1 MWIYRNHE
9 LLIPARKCQ
18 PAFNALTFGYPVLSH
33 HPTDR
38 GGCMVIGQGC
48 RSEPWARAHG
58 ERQECVAKVLV
69 YHFPMNGFVSQYALF
84 VAETATLVLAIIA
97 VAAGLVALSRR
108 KDKHAGQIQV
118 TDVNRQLEA
127 AADRI
132 QALQLPRKLHKL
144 LQKRRKLERKAQQ
157 KMAEAEP
164 CSYLLD
170 FKGDIRASAFVALRE
185 EISAVLQV
193 AKAGDA
199 VLLRLE
205 SGGGMVNRYGLAA
218 AQLLR
223 LRDAQ
228 LPLTVMVDTVA
239 ASGGYLMAAVAD
251 KIVASPFALIGSIGV
266 IAQVPNFHRWLQ
278 ARNIDW
284 EQFTAGKFKRTVTL
298 FGENT
303 EAGRTK
309 LREELEEIHAQ
320 FREFVQGRR
329 AQLDMEKV
337 ATGEAWLGS
346 KAQELGL
353 VDELATSDEIIRSA
367 CQRGRV
373 LQVSFQRKLSMPE
386 RLRSSAQSAWDGI
399 WQSPYPLG

>member
-1 MWIYRNHE
+1 
-9 LLIPARKCQ
+9 
-18 PAFNALTFGYPVLSH
+18 
-33 HPTDR
+33 
-38 GGCMVIGQGC
+38 
-48 RSEPWARAHG
+48 
-58 ERQECVAKVLV
+58 
-69 YHFPMNGFVSQYALF
+69 MNGLVSQYALF
-84 VAETATLVLAIIA
+84 LAEIATLVLA
-97 VAAGLVALSRR
+97 VFLLVAGLVVLSRR
-108 KDKHAGQIQV
+108 KEKDAGQIRV
-118 TDVNRQLEA
+118 TEVNRQLEA

-132 QALQLPRKLHKL
+132 RAVRLPKKAHRILQKQRKLD
-144 LQKRRKLERKAQQ
+144 RKAQQ
-157 KMAEAEP
+157 KRAETEP
-164 CSYLLD
+164 CIYLLD
-170 FKGDIRASAFVALRE
+170 FKGDLRASALTALRE
-185 EISAVLQV
+185 EISAILQV
-193 AKAGDA
+193 ARAGDA

-205 SGGGMVNRYGLAA
+205 SGGGLVNRYGLGA

-239 ASGGYLMAAVAD
+239 ASGGYLMAVAAD
-251 KIVASPFALIGSIGV
+251 RIVASPFALIGSIGV
-266 IAQVPNFHRWLQ
+266 VAQIPNFHRWLQ

-303 EAGRTK
+303 EAGRAK
-309 LREELEEIHAQ
+309 LREELEDIHAL
-320 FREFVQGRR
+320 FRAFVQGRR

-373 LQVSFQRKLSMPE
+373 LHVSYQRRLSLPE
-386 RLRSSAQSAWDGI
+386 RMRLSAQSAWDGI
-399 WQSPYPLG
+399 WQPPYPPG

>member
-1 MWIYRNHE
+1 
-9 LLIPARKCQ
+9 
-18 PAFNALTFGYPVLSH
+18 
-33 HPTDR
+33 
-38 GGCMVIGQGC
+38 
-48 RSEPWARAHG
+48 
-58 ERQECVAKVLV
+58 
-69 YHFPMNGFVSQYALF
+69 MNGLAAQYALF
-84 VAETATLVLAIIA
+84 VAEVATLVLAVIGL
-97 VAAGLVALSRR
+97 VAGLVALSRR
-108 KDKHAGQIQV
+108 KAKHAGQIEV
-118 TDVNRQLEA
+118 TDVNRQFEA

-132 QALQLPRKLHKL
+132 QAAQLPKKALKMLHK
-144 LQKRRKLERKAQQ
+144 QRKAERKAQQ
-157 KMAEAEP
+157 KRTEAEP

-170 FKGDIRASAFVALRE
+170 FKGDIRASAFMALRE
-185 EISAVLQV
+185 EISAILHV

-251 KIVASPFALIGSIGV
+251 RIVASPFALIGSIGV
-266 IAQVPNFHRWLQ
+266 IAQIPNFHRWLQ
-278 ARNIDW
+278 ARDIDW

-303 EAGRTK
+303 ETGRAK

-320 FREFVQGRR
+320 FRAFVQGRR

-346 KAQELGL
+346 KALELGL

-367 CQRGRV
+367 CRRGQV
-373 LQVSFQRKLSMPE
+373 LHVSFQRKLGLPE
-386 RLRSSAQSAWDGI
+386 RLRISAQSAWDGI
-399 WQSPYPLG
+399 WQPPYPLG

>member
-1 MWIYRNHE
+1 
-9 LLIPARKCQ
+9 
-18 PAFNALTFGYPVLSH
+18 
-33 HPTDR
+33 
-38 GGCMVIGQGC
+38 
-48 RSEPWARAHG
+48 
-58 ERQECVAKVLV
+58 
-69 YHFPMNGFVSQYALF
+69 MNGLAAQYALF
-84 VAETATLVLAIIA
+84 VAEIATVVLAVIGL
-97 VAAGLVALSRR
+97 VAGLVALSRR
-108 KDKHAGQIQV
+108 KARRTGQIEV
-118 TDVNRQLEA
+118 TDVNRQFEA

-132 QALQLPRKLHKL
+132 QAAQLPRKALKMLHK
-144 LQKRRKLERKAQQ
+144 QRKAERKAQQ
-157 KMAEAEP
+157 KRAEAEP

-170 FKGDIRASAFVALRE
+170 FKGDIRASAITALRE
-185 EISAVLQV
+185 EISAILQV

-228 LPLTVMVDTVA
+228 LPLTVTVDTVA

-251 KIVASPFALIGSIGV
+251 RIVASPFALVGSIGV
-266 IAQVPNFHRWLQ
+266 IAQIPNFHRWLQ
-278 ARNIDW
+278 ARDIDW
-284 EQFTAGKFKRTVTL
+284 EQFTAGQFKRTVTL

-303 EAGRTK
+303 DTGRAK

-320 FREFVQGRR
+320 FRAFVQGRR
-329 AQLDMEKV
+329 AQLDMDKV

-346 KAQELGL
+346 KALELGL

-373 LQVSFQRKLSMPE
+373 LHVSFQRKLGLPE
-386 RLRSSAQSAWDGI
+386 RLRISAQSAWDGI
-399 WQSPYPLG
+399 WQPPYPLG

>member
-1 MWIYRNHE
+1 MVAIVVPGVS
-9 LLIPARKCQ
+9 LLFI
-18 PAFNALTFGYPVLSH
+18 F
-33 HPTDR
+33 
-38 GGCMVIGQGC
+38 
-48 RSEPWARAHG
+48 
-58 ERQECVAKVLV
+58 
-69 YHFPMNGFVSQYALF
+69 
-84 VAETATLVLAIIA
+84 
-97 VAAGLVALSRR
+97 RR
-108 KDKHAGQIQV
+108 KSKSAGQIRV

-127 AADRI
+127 AGDSI
-132 QALQLPRKLHKL
+132 QALRLSSKARKA
-144 LQKRRKLERKAQQ
+144 LQKKRKREHKAQGA
-157 KMAEAEP
+157 AEAP

-170 FKGDIRASAFVALRE
+170 FKGDIRASAFAALRE
-185 EISAVLQV
+185 EISAILEV

-205 SGGGMVNRYGLAA
+205 SGGGVVNRYGLAA

-251 KIVASPFALIGSIGV
+251 RIVASPFALIGSIGV
-266 IAQVPNFHRWLQ
+266 VAQLPNFHRWLQ
-278 ARNIDW
+278 TRNIDW

-303 EAGRTK
+303 DEGRAK
-309 LREELEEIHAQ
+309 LREELEEIHTH

-346 KAQELGL
+346 KALELGL
-353 VDELATSDEIIRSA
+353 VDELATSDEIVRTA
-367 CQRGRV
+367 CQRGKV
-373 LQVSFQRKLSMPE
+373 LHVSFQRKLSLPE
-386 RLRSSAQSAWDGI
+386 RIRVSAQTAWDDI
-399 WQSPYPLG
+399 WQPPYPLP

>member
-1 MWIYRNHE
+1 
-9 LLIPARKCQ
+9 
-18 PAFNALTFGYPVLSH
+18 
-33 HPTDR
+33 
-38 GGCMVIGQGC
+38 
-48 RSEPWARAHG
+48 
-58 ERQECVAKVLV
+58 
-69 YHFPMNGFVSQYALF
+69 MNGLAAQYALF
-84 VAETATLVLAIIA
+84 LAEITTVVLAVIGL
-97 VAAGLVALSRR
+97 AAALVALSRR
-108 KDKHAGQIQV
+108 KAKHAGQIEV
-118 TDVNRQLEA
+118 TDVNRQFEA

-132 QALQLPRKLHKL
+132 QAAQLPKKALKTLHK
-144 LQKRRKLERKAQQ
+144 QRKAERKAQQ
-157 KMAEAEP
+157 KRAEAEP

-170 FKGDIRASAFVALRE
+170 FKGDIRASAITALRE
-185 EISAVLQV
+185 EISAILHV

-251 KIVASPFALIGSIGV
+251 RIVASPFALVGSIGV
-266 IAQVPNFHRWLQ
+266 IAQIPNFHRWLQ
-278 ARNIDW
+278 ARDIDW
-284 EQFTAGKFKRTVTL
+284 EQFTAGQFKRTVTL

-303 EAGRTK
+303 ETGRAK

-320 FREFVQGRR
+320 
-329 AQLDMEKV
+329 LDMDKV

-346 KAQELGL
+346 KALELGL

-373 LQVSFQRKLSMPE
+373 LQVSFQRKLGLPE
-386 RLRSSAQSAWDGI
+386 RLRISAQSAWDGI
-399 WQSPYPLG
+399 WQPPYPLG

>member
-1 MWIYRNHE
+1 
-9 LLIPARKCQ
+9 
-18 PAFNALTFGYPVLSH
+18 
-33 HPTDR
+33 
-38 GGCMVIGQGC
+38 
-48 RSEPWARAHG
+48 
-58 ERQECVAKVLV
+58 
-69 YHFPMNGFVSQYALF
+69 MNGLAAQYALF
-84 VAETATLVLAIIA
+84 LAEIATVVLAVI
-97 VAAGLVALSRR
+97 GLVAGLAVLARR
-108 KDKHAGQIQV
+108 KAKQAGQIEV

-132 QALQLPRKLHKL
+132 QAAQLPKKALKMLHK
-144 LQKRRKLERKAQQ
+144 QRKAERKAQQ
-157 KMAEAEP
+157 KRTETEP

-185 EISAVLQV
+185 EISAILHV

-251 KIVASPFALIGSIGV
+251 RIVASPFALVGSIGV
-266 IAQVPNFHRWLQ
+266 IAQIPNFHRWLQ
-278 ARNIDW
+278 ARDIDW

-303 EAGRTK
+303 ETGRAK

-320 FREFVQGRR
+320 FRAFVQGRR

-346 KAQELGL
+346 KALELGL

-373 LQVSFQRKLSMPE
+373 LHVSFQRKLGLPE
-386 RLRSSAQSAWDGI
+386 RLRISAQSAWDGI
-399 WQSPYPLG
+399 WQPPYPLG

>member
-1 MWIYRNHE
+1 
-9 LLIPARKCQ
+9 
-18 PAFNALTFGYPVLSH
+18 
-33 HPTDR
+33 
-38 GGCMVIGQGC
+38 
-48 RSEPWARAHG
+48 
-58 ERQECVAKVLV
+58 
-69 YHFPMNGFVSQYALF
+69 MNSFVSQYALF
-84 VAETATLVLAIIA
+84 LAEAVTLVLAIVIL
-97 VAAGLVALSRR
+97 VAGLVALSRR
-108 KDKHAGQIQV
+108 RGKDTGQIQV

-127 AADRI
+127 AGDRI
-132 QALQLPRKLHKL
+132 SAMQLPRKARKL
-144 LQKRRKLERKAQQ
+144 LQKKRKLEIKAQQ
-157 KMAEAEP
+157 KKAEAEP
-164 CSYLLD
+164 CIYLLD
-170 FKGDIRASAFVALRE
+170 FKGDIRASALAALRE
-185 EISAVLQV
+185 EISAILQV

-205 SGGGMVNRYGLAA
+205 SGGGLVNRYGLAA

-251 KIVASPFALIGSIGV
+251 RIVASPFALIGSIGV

-309 LREELEEIHAQ
+309 LREELEEIHAL
-320 FREFVQGRR
+320 FRAFVQGRR
-329 AQLDMEKV
+329 AQLDMEEV

-346 KAQELGL
+346 RALELGL
-353 VDELATSDEIIRSA
+353 VDELATSDEIVRSA

-373 LQVSFQRKLSMPE
+373 LHVSFQRKPSLPE
-386 RLRSSAQSAWDGI
+386 RLRISAQSAWDSI
-399 WQSPYPLG
+399 WEPPYPLG

>member
-1 MWIYRNHE
+1 MND
-9 LLIPARKCQ
+9 
-18 PAFNALTFGYPVLSH
+18 F
-33 HPTDR
+33 
-38 GGCMVIGQGC
+38 
-48 RSEPWARAHG
+48 
-58 ERQECVAKVLV
+58 VA
-69 YHFPMNGFVSQYALF
+69 QYALF
-84 VAETATLVLAIIA
+84 LAEVATVVLAVIGL
-97 VAAGLVALSRR
+97 VAGLVVLSRR
-108 KDKHAGQIQV
+108 KAKDTGQIQV

-127 AADRI
+127 AGDRI
-132 QALQLPRKLHKL
+132 QAAQLPKKARKV
-144 LQKRRKLERKAQQ
+144 LQKQRKLERKAQQ
-157 KMAEAEP
+157 KRTEAEP

-170 FKGDIRASAFVALRE
+170 FKGDIRASAFAALRE
-185 EISAVLQV
+185 EISAILQV

-205 SGGGMVNRYGLAA
+205 SGGGLVNRYGFAA

-251 KIVASPFALIGSIGV
+251 RIVASPFALIGSIGV
-266 IAQVPNFHRWLQ
+266 IAQIPNFHRWLQ
-278 ARNIDW
+278 ARDIDW

-303 EAGRTK
+303 EAGRAK
-309 LREELEEIHAQ
+309 LREELEEIHAL
-320 FREFVQGRR
+320 FRAFVQGRR

-346 KAQELGL
+346 KALELGL

-373 LQVSFQRKLSMPE
+373 LHVSFQRKLSLPE
-386 RLRSSAQSAWDGI
+386 RMRISAQSAWDSI

>member
-1 MWIYRNHE
+1 
-9 LLIPARKCQ
+9 
-18 PAFNALTFGYPVLSH
+18 
-33 HPTDR
+33 
-38 GGCMVIGQGC
+38 
-48 RSEPWARAHG
+48 
-58 ERQECVAKVLV
+58 
-69 YHFPMNGFVSQYALF
+69 MNGLAAQYALF
-84 VAETATLVLAIIA
+84 VAEIATLALAVIGL
-97 VAAGLVALSRR
+97 VAGLAALSRR
-108 KDKHAGQIQV
+108 RDKHAGQIQV

-127 AADRI
+127 AGDRI
-132 QALQLPRKLHKL
+132 QAAQLPRKVHRI
-144 LQKRRKLERKAQQ
+144 LQKKRKLERKAQL
-157 KMAEAEP
+157 KSAETEP

-170 FKGDIRASAFVALRE
+170 FKGDIRASAFTALRE
-185 EISAVLQV
+185 EISAILQV

-199 VLLRLE
+199 VFLRLE
-205 SGGGMVNRYGLAA
+205 SGGGLVNRYGFAA

-251 KIVASPFALIGSIGV
+251 RIVASPFALIGSIGV

-309 LREELEEIHAQ
+309 LREELEEIHAL
-320 FREFVQGRR
+320 FRTFVQGRR

-346 KAQELGL
+346 KALELGL

-373 LQVSFQRKLSMPE
+373 LHVSFQRKLSLPE
-386 RLRSSAQSAWDGI
+386 RLRISAQSAWDGI